1 MVSFYKYSEFSR
13 RFLSINTLNFL
24 EDLSLAL
31 LRHFFVN
38 LIKNLFLLRRNA
50 MQWTPL
56 DCAASRGW
64 TWCAGH
70 LLDADSLIDPTDKA
84 RVSDVLPHFY
94 SDNIIIFENPQ

>member
-1 MVSFYKYSEFSR
+1 
-13 RFLSINTLNFL
+13 
-24 EDLSLAL
+24 
-31 LRHFFVN
+31 
-38 LIKNLFLLRRNA
+38 

-84 RVSDVLPHFY
+84 RVSDLFPFFFLLY
-94 SDNIIIFENPQ
+94 SLIEN

>member
-1 MVSFYKYSEFSR
+1 
-13 RFLSINTLNFL
+13 
-24 EDLSLAL
+24 
-31 LRHFFVN
+31 
-38 LIKNLFLLRRNA
+38 

-84 RVSDVLPHFY
+84 RVSDVLPYFY
-94 SDNIIIFENPQ
+94 SNNIIIFENPQ